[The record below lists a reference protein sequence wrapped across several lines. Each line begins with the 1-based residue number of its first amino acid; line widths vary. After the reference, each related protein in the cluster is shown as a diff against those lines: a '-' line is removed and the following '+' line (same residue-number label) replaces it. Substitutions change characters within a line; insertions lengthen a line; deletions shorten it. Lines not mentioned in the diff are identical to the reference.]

1 MTFGKLETLLPLVC
15 VHVHGCT
22 RVGML
27 HTLTVFDVSSGGS
40 DVYVFSLPTNIFMIP
55 QSVVS
60 IPNFSLIYLFVY
72 YYFYKGYIDTR
83 LILGSLHLG
92 S

>member
-1 MTFGKLETLLPLVC
+1 MPLVC
-15 VHVHGCT
+15 MRVHRYT
-22 RVGML
+22 RVSML
-27 HTLTVFDVSSGGS
+27 HTLRVFDVSSGGS
-40 DVYVFSLPTNIFMIP
+40 DVYIFSLPTNMIP
-55 QSVVS
+55 QSIVS
-60 IPNFSLIYLFVY
+60 IPNFSLICLFVY